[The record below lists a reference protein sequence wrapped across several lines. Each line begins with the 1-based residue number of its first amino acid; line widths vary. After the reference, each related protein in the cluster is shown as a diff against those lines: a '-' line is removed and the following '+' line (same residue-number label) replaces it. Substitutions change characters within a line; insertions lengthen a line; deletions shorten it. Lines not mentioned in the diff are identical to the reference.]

1 MGWAIATPAAF
12 LADVVIAAVYL
23 VLSFSADKLGVKV
36 ATVFASFM
44 ATVPATSFPV
54 VSFTVN
60 VDKFS
65 AEDELSVAAS
75 MGSLKVAV
83 TTVPVT
89 TFSLEFLL
97 VGAFVAQLLGLDEIT
112 VGSVAAPSN
121 VPGATVTLGS
131 TAAKIVLTPAT
142 AVKQTNSSA
151 INRRSLC
158 EVSNR
163 VIGFTLVYL
172 S

>member
-1 MGWAIATPAAF
+1 MT
-12 LADVVIAAVYL
+12 
-23 VLSFSADKLGVKV
+23 
-36 ATVFASFM
+36 
-44 ATVPATSFPV
+44 TVPGTSFPF
-54 VSFTVN
+54 VSLTVN
-60 VDKFS
+60 VSKFP
-65 AEDELSVAAS
+65 AEDELTVS
-75 MGSLKVAV
+75 GSIGWLKVAV
-83 TTVPVT
+83 TSAPVT
-89 TFSLEFLL
+89 TLSLVFVL
-97 VGAFVAQLLGLDEIT
+97 VGTFVALLLGLDEIT